1 MYVRIR
7 RRFESPGE
15 LFFSFEQSCFFVFSF
30 LVFRGNLIDLREIQ
44 IT

>member
-1 MYVRIR
+1 MNVGIS

-30 LVFRGNLIDLREIQ
+30 LVFRGNLLDLREIQ
-44 IT
+44 VT